1 MSDPIQNRVENLQ
14 PKKIWIEG
22 RGACLEG
29 LLAVPEKCRGIV
41 VFAHAARDA
50 RFHPR
55 NQEIAHFFHR
65 SQLGTLH
72 LDLLMPEEMPA
83 KFADVPLQAERLI
96 TATERLRHNEA
107 RDVPLGFFG
116 EGVGAAAALWAA
128 SELPGE
134 IACVV
139 CRGGRPDL
147 AMSRLGEVAAPTLLV
162 VGEEDEFGVDVN
174 DAAIPLF
181 RRARLFLIPG
191 ATRLFEE
198 PGALRM
204 VSEAAR
210 TWFVCQFEESRE
222 GKAAA

>member
-1 MSDPIQNRVENLQ
+1 MSDPIQNRTETLE

-29 LLAVPEKCRGIV
+29 LLSMPEKCHGVV

-55 NQEIAHFFHR
+55 NHEIAAYFHR
-65 SQLGTLH
+65 SGLGTLH

-83 KFADVPLQAERLI
+83 RFADVPLQAERLV
-96 TATERLRHNEA
+96 TATERLRHSEA
-107 RDVPLGFFG
+107 RNVPVGYFG
-116 EGVGAAAALWAA
+116 EGVGGAAALWAA
-128 SELPGE
+128 SLLPGE

-147 AMSRLGEVAAPTLLV
+147 ARSRLGEVTSPTLLI

-174 DAAIPLF
+174 DAAIPLLD
-181 RRARLFLIPG
+181 RARLFLIPG

-204 VSEAAR
+204 VAEVAR
-210 TWFVCQFEESRE
+210 TWFICQFEENAG
-222 GKAAA
+222 GKAA